1 MTGFKSKK
9 DMAQAKLPC
18 QCSMTTRLVG
28 SGCQYCNPEY
38 LYDDDAQPAQE
49 SQIKT
54 TDPFESAR
62 VADYNRGWNDCIFAS
77 GIVRQSTAPQRPW
90 VGLTED
96 ELVQIG
102 VATGLER
109 AAVEMISNKLKE
121 KNT

>member
-1 MTGFKSKK
+1 MTGYQSKK
-9 DMAQAKLPC
+9 AAAQDKLVVTDIDGHVVRDVRNPKKAVLYEFVA
-18 QCSMTTRLVG
+18 CS
-28 SGCQYCNPEY
+28 SNNYP
-38 LYDDDAQPAQE
+38 
-49 SQIKT
+49 
-54 TDPFESAR
+54 
-62 VADYNRGWNDCIFAS
+62 
-77 GIVRQSTAPQRPW
+77 PQRPW